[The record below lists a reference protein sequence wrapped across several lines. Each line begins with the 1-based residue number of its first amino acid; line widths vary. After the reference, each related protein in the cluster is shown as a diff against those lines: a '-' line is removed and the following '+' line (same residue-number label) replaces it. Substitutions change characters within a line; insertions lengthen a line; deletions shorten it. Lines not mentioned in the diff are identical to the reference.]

1 MSPSPQSAAAAP
13 LPPLPPPQSAGSPQP
28 QDGQG
33 GSMQALLSGI
43 APVKMGVD
51 QILMA
56 CKQIVQSGAIPGAEQ
71 LCGQIVALATSL
83 LPMAAQQMMQP
94 GGGGPPAGGPPGGGI
109 PPVGGPPPGPMV
121 GQ

>member
-13 LPPLPPPQSAGSPQP
+13 LPPLPPPQSAGQP
-28 QDGQG
+28 QGGDQG
-33 GSMQALLSGI
+33 GSMQAMLSGI

-51 QILMA
+51 QIVTA
-56 CKQIVQSGAIPGAEQ
+56 CKQIVQSGAIPGSEQ
-71 LCGQIVALATSL
+71 ICGQILALATSL

-94 GGGGPPAGGPPGGGI
+94 GGGNGGGPQAGGIG
-109 PPVGGPPPGPMV
+109 PVGAPPPPPGPMV